1 MNIGGSP
8 SAEYS
13 NTSLCLKISYCY
25 IKFINLYKLLSILF
39 QICLCPLQRQPNDF
53 LLQLFQN
60 F

>member
-25 IKFINLYKLLSILF
+25 IKFINLYKLLSIL
-39 QICLCPLQRQPNDF
+39 L
-53 LLQLFQN
+53 
-60 F
+60 